1 MHFDG
6 AYKMLVSVPEKFI
19 NFGVPVAYV
28 DEFAPRILLQN
39 FIALCMALLQAN
51 LGVNVVILAPGSRFG
66 IPAPMINESLWI
78 GARYDNK

>member
-6 AYKMLVSVPEKFI
+6 AYEMLVVFREKII

-28 DEFAPRILLQN
+28 DEFAPRILLQY

-51 LGVNVVILAPGSRFG
+51 LLNSSRG
-66 IPAPMINESLWI
+66 KIRCNLMERTRCS
-78 GARYDNK
+78 

>member
-6 AYKMLVSVPEKFI
+6 ACEMLVSVREKII
-19 NFGVPVAYV
+19 NFGVPVAYE

-51 LGVNVVILAPGSRFG
+51 LLNSSRG
-66 IPAPMINESLWI
+66 IIRCTLM
-78 GARYDNK
+78 

>member
-1 MHFDG
+1 MHFDV
-6 AYKMLVSVPEKFI
+6 AYEMLVIFCEKIIKFI
-19 NFGVPVAYV
+19 KPVAYV

-66 IPAPMINESLWI
+66 IPAPMINESL
-78 GARYDNK
+78 